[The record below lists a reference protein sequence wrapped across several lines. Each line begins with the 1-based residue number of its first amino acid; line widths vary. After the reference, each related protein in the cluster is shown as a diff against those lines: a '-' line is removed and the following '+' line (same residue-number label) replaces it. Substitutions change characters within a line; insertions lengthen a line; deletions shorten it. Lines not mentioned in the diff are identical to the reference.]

1 MIDWSWFVA
10 RLIGAIGSWLDS
22 SNLRNRVYKMAEE
35 AEIMMTALEDIERMS
50 REEHIKKYARKAINT
65 VKELENYRL
74 TRKSIRSI
82 IVV

>member
-50 REEHIKKYARKAINT
+50 REANIKQYARSAIDT
-65 VKELENYRL
+65 VRGLPCEDHH
-74 TRKSIRSI
+74 
-82 IVV
+82 